1 MQKGQE
7 FYDSIMDEAE
17 AGNPHAMLELAK
29 LYKIGVFQDESD
41 EHYIHWLR
49 QFISSPLVGALLTVI
64 EADDEDDFNEDYF
77 KCQEIVDSLGLEAEA
92 ILQSDIIEA
101 GVSLGLYFR
110 NSTDREELV
119 CARTSLYSAFV
130 ASRFDYMEVPEAH
143 GVTDILSILSV
154 INKRIEKLGY
164 MEEIS

>member
-77 KCQEIVDSLGLEAEA
+77 KCQEIVDSLGLEAVYISGTALTEKNWSA
-92 ILQSDIIEA
+92 HVPVYILLLLLAVLTIWKYRKHM
-101 GVSLGLYFR
+101 G
-110 NSTDREELV
+110 
-119 CARTSLYSAFV
+119 
-130 ASRFDYMEVPEAH
+130 
-143 GVTDILSILSV
+143 
-154 INKRIEKLGY
+154 
-164 MEEIS
+164 